1 VPKLRLQFNFFFC
14 MKAKFLLSLVAA
26 ASLSSSAA
34 WAQMGFGKPKDIAI
48 IKSHPLVVILKDE
61 DPKELKKLAK
71 KPEELADYK
80 AAVTTYNQQLQELAP
95 KLWKFSPTVEFKHE
109 SDLEALRKA
118 KNTQYGV
125 LKHADFMLA
134 HRHST
139 NGPNPGGITNP
150 ANLYYSSEHVSALVL
165 QVIGDGDESK
175 VWHVQL
181 APGPIYTSD
190 IIFSLNSIQTYVQSR
205 AAGRKGSEMREEVAQ
220 NSKKLPGKTL
230 LIDEEDLKRGLTAAD
245 IKVAYPFPYQVVPR
259 ATIET
264 AAASYDTR
272 YAYIRLMPLV
282 EGMMV
287 QVAVDAATSDLMG
300 YSLPSR
306 VPMVG
311 GLIASGASVTKSN
324 LKDFAK
330 AAGK

>member
-1 VPKLRLQFNFFFC
+1 MRLQFTFFSFC
-14 MKAKFLLSLVAA
+14 MKAKFLLSLVAVV
-26 ASLSSSAA
+26 SLHSSAA

-48 IKSHPLVVILKDE
+48 VKSHPLVVILKDE

-80 AAVTTYNQQLQELAP
+80 ASIVDYNKQIQELAP
-95 KLWKFSPTVEFKHE
+95 KLWKFSPSVEFKHE
-109 SDLEALRKA
+109 SDLEALRKT
-118 KNTQYGV
+118 KDTQAGV
-125 LKHADFMLA
+125 LKHADFILG
-134 HRHST
+134 HRHHYK
-139 NGPNPGGITNP
+139 GAGGMD
-150 ANLYYSSEHVSALVL
+150 YSYSSSEHISALVL
-165 QVIGDGDESK
+165 QVMGDGDDNK
-175 VWHVQL
+175 VWRVQL

-190 IIFSLNSIQTYVQSR
+190 IIFSIASIQTYIQSR
-205 AAGRKGSEMREEVAQ
+205 ADGRKGKEMREEIAE

-230 LIDEEDLKRGLTAAD
+230 LIDEEDLKRGLTATD
-245 IKVAYPFPYQVVPR
+245 IKLVYPFPYQVVPR
-259 ATIET
+259 SAIET
-264 AAASYDTR
+264 AAASYDNR
-272 YAYIRLMPLV
+272 YAYIRLLPLV

-287 QVAVDAATSDLMG
+287 QVAVDAATSDMMG

-311 GLIASGASVTKSN
+311 SLIANGSSVTKGN

>member
-1 VPKLRLQFNFFFC
+1 
-14 MKAKFLLSLVAA
+14 
-26 ASLSSSAA
+26 
-34 WAQMGFGKPKDIAI
+34 MGFGKPKDIATV
-48 IKSHPLVVILKDE
+48 KSHPLVVILKDE

-80 AAVTTYNQQLQELAP
+80 ASISDYNKQMQELAP
-95 KLWKFSPTVEFKHE
+95 KLWKFSPSVAFKHE

-118 KNTQYGV
+118 KDTQVGV
-125 LKHADFMLA
+125 LKHADFVLA
-134 HRHST
+134 HRHTMS
-139 NGPNPGGITNP
+139 GPGGVANP
-150 ANLYYSSEHVSALVL
+150 ANSYYSSEHISALML
-165 QVIGDGDESK
+165 QVLGDGDESK
-175 VWHVQL
+175 VWRVQL

-190 IIFSLNSIQTYVQSR
+190 IIFSLASIQTYIQSR
-205 AAGRKGSEMREEVAQ
+205 ADGRKGSEMREEIAQ

-245 IKVAYPFPYQVVPR
+245 IKQAYPFPYQVVPR
-259 ATIET
+259 GTIET
-264 AAASYDTR
+264 AAASYDNR
-272 YAYIRLMPLV
+272 YAYIRLLPIT

-287 QVAVDAATSDLMG
+287 QVAVDAASSDLMG
-300 YSLPSR
+300 MSLPSR

-311 GLIASGASVTKSN
+311 SLIASGNSVTKGN